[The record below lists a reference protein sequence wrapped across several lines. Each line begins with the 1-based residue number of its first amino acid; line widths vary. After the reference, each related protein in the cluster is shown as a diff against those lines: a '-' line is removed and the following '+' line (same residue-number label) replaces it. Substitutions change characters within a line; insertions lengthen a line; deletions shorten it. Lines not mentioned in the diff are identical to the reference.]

1 MIDKHIREKIEKRAF
16 EIYEFRKANG
26 IGGNATTDWFEA
38 QEEIITDR
46 RIEGCPKCG
55 GKLLAR
61 KNNTIICLKN
71 GCDFQVERKRK
82 LDEDIPDFNE
92 IKKEFNG

>member
-1 MIDKHIREKIEKRAF
+1 MIDKNIREKISCRAF
-16 EIYEFRKANG
+16 EIWEWRQANG

-55 GKLLAR
+55 YKFLVRNDGEIA
-61 KNNTIICLKN
+61 CLKS
-71 GCDFQVERKRK
+71 GCNWKIKAKRK

-92 IKKEFNG
+92 IKKNWA